1 MNSFFNFIIERKD
14 QIMELFFQH
23 IYLTFMAILIAIIIG
38 IPLGI
43 LIYRVKIIRQ
53 PVLGFVNLVQAVPSL
68 ALLGL
73 LLPILGIGTKP
84 AITMVVIYSLLP
96 IIKNTY
102 IGLDN
107 VPPYVLEASKGIGL
121 TDNQILTK
129 VQLPLSLPV
138 IMGGVRISAVTAVG
152 LMTIAAFIGGGG
164 LGYLVFSGVQTV
176 DNNMI
181 LSGAIPACIL
191 ALIIDFIVGK
201 IEIIVSPKGVNS
213 ITKSQKSFAKKIV
226 IIFLMVTLVASG
238 VALFKKS
245 TDKKVVVSSKNFSES
260 ILLGNMLSDLIE
272 AHTDLKVDRRMN
284 LGGTNVVFTAMENNE
299 VDIYAEYVGTGMVN
313 ILKKQSTKDP
323 QKDYDILKKEFYEKH
338 NISLLEPLGFNN
350 TYTLSVT
357 KDLAK
362 KHNLKTIS
370 DLEKI
375 SSNLIMSPTIEFAN
389 RQDGLKGLQETYTGL
404 KFKEVLPVDGG
415 LRYSAIDSEKCDV
428 IDAFSTDGMLK
439 AFDLEVLEDDKNFFP
454 PYYAVPLINNKTL
467 DKYPELEN
475 ILNSLSG
482 KLNDD
487 IMRGL
492 NYKIDNLKEAPES
505 VSKEFLKGIGLI

>member
-1 MNSFFNFIIERKD
+1 MGSFFNFLVERKD

-23 IYLTFMAILIAIIIG
+23 IYLTLMAILIAIIIG
-38 IPLGI
+38 LPLGI
-43 LIYRVKIIRQ
+43 LIYRVKSVRSPI
-53 PVLGFVNLVQAVPSL
+53 LGFVNLVQAVPSL

-73 LLPILGIGTKP
+73 LLPFLGIGTKP

-102 IGLDN
+102 IGLEN

-129 VQLPLSLPV
+129 VQLPLALPV

-191 ALIIDFIVGK
+191 ALLIDFIVGK
-201 IEIIVSPKGVNS
+201 IEVIVSPKGVNS
-213 ITKSQKSFAKKIV
+213 ITKEEKSLAKKIIMV
-226 IIFLMVTLVASG
+226 FLVVTVVASG
-238 VALFKKS
+238 AVIFKKS
-245 TDKKVVVSSKNFSES
+245 SDKKVVVSSKNFSES

-284 LGGTNVVFTAMENNE
+284 LGGTNVVFSAMQSED

-313 ILKKQSTKDP
+313 ILKKESTKDP
-323 QKDYDILKKEFYEKH
+323 EKDYDIVKKEFNEKYG
-338 NISLLEPLGFNN
+338 IKLLDPLGFNN

-357 KDLAK
+357 KNLAK
-362 KHNLKTIS
+362 KYNLNTIS

-375 SSNLIMSPTIEFAN
+375 SGSLIMSPTIEFAN
-389 RQDGLKGLQETYTGL
+389 RQDGLVGLQKTYTGL
-404 KFKEVLPVDGG
+404 NFKEVLPVDGG
-415 LRYSAIDSEKCDV
+415 LRYSAIDSGKCEV

-439 AFDLEVLEDDKNFFP
+439 AFNLAVLEDDKKFFP
-454 PYYAVPLINNKTL
+454 PYYAVPMVNNKTL
-467 DKYPELEN
+467 EKYPELEKV
-475 ILNSLSG
+475 LNSLSG
-482 KLNDD
+482 KLTDD
-487 IMRGL
+487 IVREL
-492 NYKIDNLKEAPES
+492 NYKIDNLKEAPEN
-505 VSKEFLKGIGLI
+505 VSKEFLKSQGLI